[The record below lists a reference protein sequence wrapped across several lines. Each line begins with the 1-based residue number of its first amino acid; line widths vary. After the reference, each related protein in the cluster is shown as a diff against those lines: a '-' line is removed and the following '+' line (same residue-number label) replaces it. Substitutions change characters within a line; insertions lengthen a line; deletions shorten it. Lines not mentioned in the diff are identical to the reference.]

1 MASAGNGY
9 SFISPVVGSMRPIR
23 LPHWPAHQMVPS
35 GASTGSRARWPS
47 VGTFHSV
54 NPTSRSPGTSVGAR
68 VVSGGMLAARY
79 WAISDRSFAM
89 SAKSTMLEK
98 CSAHSSSV

>member
-1 MASAGNGY
+1 MTTRTRRKCRHCGQL
-9 SFISPVVGSMRPIR
+9 FRPDPR
-23 LPHWPAHQMVPS
+23 
-35 GASTGSRARWPS
+35 
-47 VGTFHSV
+47 
-54 NPTSRSPGTSVGAR
+54 NPTSSSPGTSVGAR

-79 WAISDRSFAM
+79 WAISDRSFGM